1 MPEYARLFRNGGS
14 QAVRLPKEHR
24 FPGDRVRVTKVP
36 GGVLLQPVYS
46 DPEEWFAAIDA
57 AGLGVPF
64 MEEGRV
70 QPPPQERRLFDAPD
84 DEGQDGSAP

>member
-57 AGLGVPF
+57 AGLGAAFP
-64 MEEGRV
+64 ENWRD
-70 QPPPQERRLFDAPD
+70 QPSMQDPRAVFD
-84 DEGQDGSAP
+84 DEDPGAP